1 MLIRRTLMGLLA
13 AVAAVGLGAGIV
25 VIATI
30 LSDARPGR
38 LPTATP
44 VRPLPQRAIG
54 TPPGSGPLLFTPTAA
69 PPRAPDTA
77 TPTPVATRP
86 PPATPD
92 PPATPT
98 PTVSLVRLS
107 PTTTTAP
114 SLPPGAPP
122 RTATPGPAR
131 GRRPLATAMPRPATP
146 AVTVTVTPTST
157 GTPTS
162 TPR

>member
-1 MLIRRTLMGLLA
+1 MLIRRILMGLLA

-44 VRPLPQRAIG
+44 VWPLPQRTVG

-77 TPTPVATRP
+77 TPTPAATRP
-86 PPATPD
+86 PAATPA

-98 PTVSLVRLS
+98 PAA
-107 PTTTTAP
+107 TTAP
-114 SLPPGAPP
+114 RPPPAAPT
-122 RTATPGPAR
+122 RTPTPGPAR
-131 GRRPLATAMPRPATP
+131 GRQPLPTATPRPATP
-146 AVTVTVTPTST
+146 PAGTITVTPTST

-162 TPR
+162 APR